1 MASFFRSSFVINGFP
16 TASKGFPKD
25 LNGFPKDSIYILAR
39 TQSVRWESFFEME
52 RNDLTKTNWRLNFES
67 QKEKV
72 LVVFYGKSVE
82 NE

>member
-52 RNDLTKTNWRLNFES
+52 RNDLTKANWRLNFES
-67 QKEKV
+67 SKRKSTRCFLRKV
-72 LVVFYGKSVE
+72 R
-82 NE
+82 